1 MKKVTAFIAAAA
13 LLLAGSNASAQ
24 SFLSKI
30 FGESSST
37 ANTLSNIVNNVA
49 GTVFS
54 APISLDG
61 TYTYNGSAVSVSSSE
76 GNVLTNLA
84 GTAVTGAAETKVDE
98 YLAKIGV
105 QPGSFT
111 MTFDKDDETFTLNA
125 FGMNLPGKYKVGDA
139 EKTVTLT
146 FGKTFSYLSMTGNLE
161 STSNGAK
168 MVFQANKLLAF
179 MKKVAAIAGKNSSE
193 IAAITKLA
201 DNYDNF
207 KVGFKLTK

>member
-1 MKKVTAFIAAAA
+1 MKKITAILATAA

-24 SFLSKI
+24 SLLSKI
-30 FGESSST
+30 FGSSSST
-37 ANTLSNIVNNVA
+37 STLSNIVNSVA

-54 APISLDG
+54 APVSLDG
-61 TYTYNGSAVSVSSSE
+61 TYTYNGSAVSVSSSD
-76 GNVLTNLA
+76 GSVLTNLA
-84 GTAVTGAAETKVDE
+84 GSAVTGTAEAKVDE
-98 YLAKIGV
+98 YLAKVGIK
-105 QPGSFT
+105 PGSFT
-111 MTFDKDDETFTLNA
+111 MTFDKDEETFTLNA
-125 FGMNLPGKYKVGDA
+125 FGMNLPGKYKVGDE

-161 STSNGAK
+161 STSSGAK

-179 MKKVAAIAGKNSSE
+179 MKKVASIAGKNSAE

-207 KVGFKLTK
+207 KVGMKLTK